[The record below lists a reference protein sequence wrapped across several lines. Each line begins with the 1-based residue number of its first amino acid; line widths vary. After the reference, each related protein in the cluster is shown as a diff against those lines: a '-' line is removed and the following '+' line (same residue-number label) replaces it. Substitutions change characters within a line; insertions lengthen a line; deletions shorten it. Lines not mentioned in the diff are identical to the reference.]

1 MKEQLL
7 FYAVKYGGEWNRIKK
22 ALQENEPWE
31 KISYDGNYLTIADED
46 YPVLLKRLVNPPWV
60 IFYEGNLD
68 LLKYS
73 AVGIVG
79 SRKNSDYGAM
89 CCREIVK
96 HLNRKHVVVSGLA
109 CGIDACAHFNC
120 IHEKRY
126 TIGVIGCGLD
136 ICYPKVNEH
145 LYQIMRKYHLILSEY
160 PKGTKPFAYH
170 FPARNR
176 ILAGLC
182 EALIVV
188 EAKKR
193 SGTLISVN
201 EALDIGLP
209 VYCIPHRFLDEN
221 GESCNFLIQQG
232 AEILVNFED
241 IEQI

>member
-1 MKEQLL
+1 MREQLL
-7 FYAVKYGGEWNRIKK
+7 YYAVKYSGEWSRISK
-22 ALQENEPWE
+22 AVRENEPWTKVVYE
-31 KISYDGNYLTIADED
+31 GNYVTIADGD

-60 IFYEGNLD
+60 IFYEGNLS
-68 LLKYS
+68 LLKCS
-73 AVGIVG
+73 AIGIVG
-79 SRKNSDYGAM
+79 SRKNSDYGAK
-89 CCREIVK
+89 CTYEIIK
-96 HLNRKHVVVSGLA
+96 HLNSKHVVVSGLA
-109 CGIDACAHFNC
+109 CGIDACAHMNC
-120 IHEKRY
+120 IREKRY

-136 ICYPKVNEH
+136 ICYPKVNVD
-145 LYQIMRKYHLILSEY
+145 LYCEMGKNHLIISEY
-160 PKGTKPFAYH
+160 PKGTKPLAYH

-176 ILAGLC
+176 ILVGLC

-201 EALDIGLP
+201 EALDIGIP
-209 VYCIPHRFLDEN
+209 IYCIPHHFLDEN